1 MVYNFFSK
9 AKKVKAQKQALQII
23 KQTNQA
29 NYSSKQLKLIRWAN
43 DNPRVKVG
51 KIDNK
56 NSPGAIID
64 FKNVAKYYLFGSVVT
79 KVFTGLNFSVAA
91 GDFAILSGK
100 SGSGKSTILNLMS
113 GLDRATEGEIVVD
126 SVNLAYLKNADLTKF
141 RRQNVSFIFQ
151 SYNLL
156 GNINGYDNVEVGAY
170 LQKDKTKLLDI
181 EKLFAEF
188 ELEDIKFKFPSQ
200 MSGGQQ
206 QRISILRALVKNAKI
221 IFADEPTGALDENN
235 KNIVLKTLKYINQKY
250 KTTIVMVSHDPT
262 MEPLADL
269 IIKLKNG
276 QLTTRRQKSLTF
288 AEFLAL
294 ETKDGQNSNK
304 NVEKN

>member
-9 AKKVKAQKQALQII
+9 SKKAEKQKQALQII
-23 KQTNQA
+23 KQTNQG
-29 NYSSKQLKLIRWAN
+29 NFTNKQLKLIRWAN

-56 NSPGAIID
+56 NSEGSIID
-64 FKNVAKYYLFGSVVT
+64 FKNVSKYYLFGSVVT
-79 KVFTGLNFSVAA
+79 KVFADINFNIAA

-126 SVNLAYLKNADLTKF
+126 STNLAYLKNGELTKF

-156 GNINGYDNVEVGAY
+156 GNINGYDNVQVGAY

-181 EKLFAEF
+181 QQLFEEF
-188 ELEDIKFKFPSQ
+188 ELDDIKFKFPSQ

-235 KNIVLKTLKYINQKY
+235 TNIVLRTLKYINQKY
-250 KTTIVMVSHDPT
+250 KTTIVMVSHDPA
-262 MEPLADL
+262 MEALADL

-276 QLTTRRQKSLTF
+276 QLSTKRQKSLTF
-288 AEFLAL
+288 DEFLAQK
-294 ETKDGQNSNK
+294 TKK
-304 NVEKN
+304 